1 MYCVEYVCGMCVC
14 MRYSVYMCV
23 YCIMK
28 YGVYVRPVYMSCL
41 CSVVCIG
48 VVYVYM
54 ICVYVWYRVCVW
66 GVFVWH
72 VVCMYVRSVYM

>member
-1 MYCVEYVCGMCVC
+1 MVC
-14 MRYSVYMCV
+14 MYGLCICHVCV
-23 YCIMK
+23 VWC
-28 YGVYVRPVYMSCL
+28 V
-41 CSVVCIG
+41 G